1 LRRKVARPSQAR
13 LELGGEDPQAPEQEH
28 FKDSLRLLPLL
39 SCSTSLS
46 QQIYDPKDHLQRF
59 KTAMETLREQQLKM
73 RADTSGRRSELKA
86 ELTKNLRKTAMN
98 YLSKKAKQSS
108 KKPPKS

>member
-1 LRRKVARPSQAR
+1 
-13 LELGGEDPQAPEQEH
+13 
-28 FKDSLRLLPLL
+28 
-39 SCSTSLS
+39 
-46 QQIYDPKDHLQRF
+46 
-59 KTAMETLREQQLKM
+59 METLREQQLKM
-73 RADTSGRRSELKA
+73 RADTSGRRSELEA